1 MLIATTAAEGSLL
14 MVDSMVRAM
23 TWNIWWR
30 FGPRWRDRQPG
41 IRATLERFRPDV
53 VALQEVWA
61 GDGTTQADELA
72 DALQMHAVFASPSYP
87 PAPKGS
93 DVADWAGIDLGIAVL
108 SRWPIFD
115 HETTVMP
122 ARHRSWDPVALNVR
136 IDHPTGPLP
145 IVAGCLDY
153 GVPYTDDRI
162 AQGAF
167 LADLATDPRFDG
179 PCPVMLM
186 GDLNAAVDSPV
197 LRPVRDVLTDAWR
210 VGQGSADAV
219 TLPSTH
225 PSAPLE
231 AGPQMVDQRID
242 HIFFRPGRE
251 DQQVLVEG
259 VQLAGEPVGGVHPS
273 DHLAVVADLRW
284 RG

>member
-1 MLIATTAAEGSLL
+1 MA
-14 MVDSMVRAM
+14 DSMVRAM
-23 TWNIWWR
+23 TWNVWWR

-53 VALQEVWA
+53 VALQESWS

-72 DALQMHAVFASPSYP
+72 DALGMHAVFASPSYP
-87 PAPKGS
+87 PAPEDKG
-93 DVADWAGIDLGIAVL
+93 VADWTGIGLGIAVL
-108 SRWPIFD
+108 SRWPILD
-115 HETTVMP
+115 HEAVAMP
-122 ARHRSWDPVALNVR
+122 ARHRDWDPVVLSARV
-136 IDHPTGPLP
+136 DHPAGPLP
-145 IVAGCLDY
+145 VVAACLDY

-167 LADLATDPRFDG
+167 VADLATHPRFDG
-179 PCPVMLM
+179 PCPVLLM
-186 GDLNAAVDSPV
+186 GDLNAAVESPV
-197 LRPVRDVLTDAWR
+197 LRPVREVLTDAWSA
-210 VGQGSADAV
+210 GHGAADAV

-231 AGPQMVDQRID
+231 AGPEMVDQRID

-251 DQQVLVEG
+251 DQQVLVEA
-259 VQLAGEPVGGVHPS
+259 VQLAGEPVEGVYPS
-273 DHLAVVADLRW
+273 DHRAVVADLRW

>member
-1 MLIATTAAEGSLL
+1 
-14 MVDSMVRAM
+14 
-23 TWNIWWR
+23 
-30 FGPRWRDRQPG
+30 
-41 IRATLERFRPDV
+41 

-61 GDGTTQADELA
+61 GDGATQADELA
-72 DALQMHAVFASPSYP
+72 AALDMHAVFASPSYP
-87 PAPKGS
+87 PAPSGA
-93 DVADWAGIDLGIAVL
+93 DEGDWAGIDLGIAVL
-108 SRWPIFD
+108 SRWPILD
-115 HETTVMP
+115 HETAVMP
-122 ARHRSWDPVALNVR
+122 ARHRSWDPVALSVR
-136 IDHPTGPLP
+136 IDHPSGPLP
-145 IVAGCLDY
+145 VVAACLDY

-179 PCPVMLM
+179 PCPVVLM

-197 LRPVRDVLTDAWR
+197 LRPVRDVLTDAWS
-210 VGQGSADAV
+210 VGQGPSDAV

-273 DHLAVVADLRW
+273 DHLAVIADLRW

>member
-1 MLIATTAAEGSLL
+1 MA
-14 MVDSMVRAM
+14 DSTVRAM

-30 FGPRWRDRQPG
+30 FGPRWEDRQPG

-72 DALQMHAVFASPSYP
+72 KELGMHAVFASPSYP
-87 PAPKGS
+87 VAPT
-93 DVADWAGIDLGIAVL
+93 DDLGIALL
-108 SRWPIFD
+108 SRWPILD
-115 HETTVMP
+115 HEAPVMP
-122 ARHRSWDPVALNVR
+122 ARHRAWDPVALTARVE
-136 IDHPTGPLP
+136 HPAGPLP
-145 IVAGCLDY
+145 VVVACLDY

-167 LADLATDPRFDG
+167 VADLATDPRFDG
-179 PCPVMLM
+179 PCPVLLM

-197 LRPVRDVLTDAWR
+197 LRPVRDVLVDAWTA
-210 VGQGSADAV
+210 GGGAPDAI

-231 AGPQMVDQRID
+231 AGPQLVDQRID
-242 HIFFRPGRE
+242 HIFFRAGRE
-251 DQQVLVEG
+251 DQHVLVEG
-259 VQLAGEPVGGVHPS
+259 VRLAGEPVGGVHPS
-273 DHLAVVADLRW
+273 DHRPVIADLRW

>member
-1 MLIATTAAEGSLL
+1 

-23 TWNIWWR
+23 TWNVWWR

-41 IRATLERFRPDV
+41 LLATLERLRPDV

-61 GDGTTQADELA
+61 GDGTTQAHELA

-87 PAPKGS
+87 PAPEDS
-93 DVADWAGIDLGIAVL
+93 DVPDWAGIDLGIAVL
-108 SRWPIFD
+108 SRWPILD
-115 HETTVMP
+115 QQTLVMP
-122 ARHRSWDPVALNVR
+122 ARHRGWDPVALTVR
-136 IDHPTGPLP
+136 ADHPAGPLS
-145 IVAGCLDY
+145 IVAACLDY

-162 AQGAF
+162 AQGDF
-167 LADLATDPRFDG
+167 VADLATDPRFDG
-179 PCPVMLM
+179 PCPVLLL

-197 LRPVRDVLTDAWR
+197 LRRATDVLTDAWSAGR
-210 VGQGSADAV
+210 GSADAV

-225 PSAPLE
+225 PSAALE

-251 DQQVLVEG
+251 DQHVLVEG
-259 VQLAGEPVGGVHPS
+259 VQLAGEPVEGVYPS
-273 DHLAVVADLRW
+273 DHRAVVADLRW